1 MTAEAR
7 LAWALLRGSDRQE
20 WLRVLLTV
28 AGSAVATAF
37 ALAAVTVAAIR
48 GEHNNYSSPLLGESG
63 LRPGVIAALLLLL
76 FTTLAFLGQCA
87 RIGAAHRDRRLAAL
101 RLTGGTPRQVRRIAA
116 LEAGLAC
123 LAGALLAV
131 VVLLGLWA
139 WAEAVQQDGQ
149 GGYGPDITWPT
160 DIPLPLLPW
169 LGAALCMPVLAV
181 LATLFA
187 LRRVVAEP
195 LAISRRTVRR
205 TPLKLALLFGLPPAV
220 IVTGFGALQVMAG
233 QKADGWI
240 YPFFAAFTGLVAA
253 GIVLG
258 TGAIAVLLARAF
270 AGTGRPAL
278 LIAAH
283 RLRLDPWAGARTHGT
298 LLFATVLATAF
309 AVLWQDVLAT
319 VDHDYQPTDASF
331 YRGGYALAALAFA
344 IGLAVTVA
352 GLAVGSAESL
362 VTRRR
367 ALAAQYA
374 AGVPRAVLRRAVLL
388 EVLLPVVPAVVVASA
403 AGLAIGLLL
412 VGGQGLP
419 LLFPAAALLIVL
431 AAVVL
436 ATASTLPLL
445 HRTLQPAELRFE

>member
-1 MTAEAR
+1 MKAEAR
-7 LAWALLRGSDRQE
+7 LAWALMRGSDRRE

-28 AGSAVATAF
+28 VGSAVATAF

-48 GEHNNYSSPLLGESG
+48 GEHWHYSSALLGESG

-76 FTTLAFLGQCA
+76 LTALAFLGQCA

-116 LEAGLAC
+116 LETGLAC

-131 VVLLGLWA
+131 VVFLGLWA
-139 WAEAVQQDGQ
+139 WAEAVQPDGRGQ
-149 GGYGPDITWPT
+149 QLTWPT

-169 LGAALCMPVLAV
+169 LGTALCMPVLAV

-195 LAISRRTVRR
+195 LAVSRRTVRR
-205 TPLKLALLFGLPPAV
+205 TPLKLALIFGLPPAV
-220 IVTGFGALQVMAG
+220 IVVGFGALQVMAG
-233 QKADGWI
+233 QQADGWI
-240 YPFFAAFTGLVAA
+240 YPLFAALTGLIAA
-253 GIVLG
+253 GVVLG
-258 TGAIAVLLARAF
+258 TGALAVLLGRAF
-270 AGTGRPAL
+270 ATTDRPAL

-283 RLRLDPWAGARTHGT
+283 RLRLDPWSGARTHGT
-298 LLFATVLATAF
+298 LLFATVMGTGF
-309 AVLWQDVLAT
+309 AVLWQDLLAS
-319 VDHDYQPTDASF
+319 VEHGNYAEDDSF
-331 YRGGYALAALAFA
+331 YTGSYALVATAFV
-344 IGLAVTVA
+344 IGLAVTVG

-388 EVLLPVVPAVVVASA
+388 EVLLPVVPAVVVAA
-403 AGLAIGLLL
+403 GAGLAVGGLL
-412 VGGQGLP
+412 V
-419 LLFPAAALLIVL
+419 
-431 AAVVL
+431 
-436 ATASTLPLL
+436 T
-445 HRTLQPAELRFE
+445 